1 MTNISF
7 ESGSALVSASRG
19 PIAPAYETE
28 TLEQIYRL
36 SETFAKAGL
45 APSQGVAVAKALRGL
60 ALGLDI
66 MQSHD
71 GFVRF
76 PYQWRHP
83 DWDVGKELSS
93 LVRSRGV
100 IVRLTNDPTDPHAED
115 LSYARWVARIG
126 EDEVAATYTA
136 NEAKAVGLWSKW
148 EKGKLNPRNMLVW
161 RAASRLIDR
170 HLSHIIGAGLPTAE
184 SLEEGSNA
192 EPERYV
198 ATVTQVGPQKP
209 TNRKRSLEP
218 TVEGFEARRKKLEDT
233 LQGEV
238 AAIEEAWEAWG
249 LPQKVTPE
257 NVREASLGMDE
268 IAARAP
274 LIFKIWSLNSDLREL
289 SEEPIEL
296 DQPWKKTVIELRS
309 LVMSGTQ
316 RLRAAQWRNT

>member
-66 MQSHD
+66 MQSQM
-71 GFVRF
+71 VLYAF
-76 PYQWRHP
+76 PTNGGIQIGMWA
-83 DWDVGKELSS
+83 KELIS

-126 EDEVAATYTA
+126 EDEVAATYTE

-238 AAIEEAWEAWG
+238 AVIEEAWEAWG

-274 LIFKIWSLNSDLREL
+274 LIFKVWGLNSDLREL